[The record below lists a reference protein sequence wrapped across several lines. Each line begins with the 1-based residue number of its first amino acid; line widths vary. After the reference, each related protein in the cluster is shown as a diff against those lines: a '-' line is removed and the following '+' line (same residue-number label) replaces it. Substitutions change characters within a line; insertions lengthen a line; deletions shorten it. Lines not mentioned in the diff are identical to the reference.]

1 MIPISRTMESVRPAL
16 ANDVDLAARGTSK
29 TGVIVRYA
37 NTEFVGSFDTDG
49 DDRNLIA
56 ATGDDVVGDINSVEI
71 ECVLIAARTGNCAAR
86 VTVATAVGSFIGRGA
101 RLEGEELAGVALKRG
116 KVSEGL
122 TADDATH
129 DSIGGL

>member
-1 MIPISRTMESVRPAL
+1 MKSVRPAL
-16 ANDVDLAARGTSK
+16 ANNVNLAARGTTE
-29 TGVIVRYA
+29 TGVIVRYSDA
-37 NTEFVGSFDTDG
+37 EFVGGFDTDG

-56 ATGDDVVGDINSVEI
+56 ATGDDIIGDINSVEI
-71 ECVLIAARTGNCAAR
+71 ECVLIAASAGNRTTR
-86 VTVATAVGSFIGRGA
+86 VTEATAVGSLVGRGA
-101 RLEGEELAGVALKRG
+101 RLEGEELAGVALQRG